1 MKVSMVRDDGAA
13 PVGHLAEQVTRAL
26 LEQGHVLTPL
36 ADDID
41 LVLNLTSVS
50 TARVNY
56 VRPNSSVFVASLMRS
71 EDGSAWA
78 DLEALKRTTYAV
90 LIKTLSNVVVHE
102 VASGPLGGAAYFMT
116 PELGFRTRANDSS
129 LATAIVDYVTPL
141 AGARMVIENRLDED
155 LAPELWNGDSNARA
169 LMSFG
174 RRLAAMKLLP
184 SVFDMRQL
192 LDERELRL
200 AMKIFGLKQLSYGNL
215 SCRCDAQSFW
225 MSGRG
230 VDKGNMSVI
239 GSDVLLVKGYEPESQ
254 TILLSVPPQT
264 DPTARVSV
272 DAIEHYKIYKALPE
286 VGAIVHVHAWVPGTP
301 ATLQSWPCGSEQLA
315 DEVLGLVLAAS
326 DPARA
331 IVGLKNHG
339 LTITGRSLDEIFS
352 RIEGRLVQDIPAL
365 D

>member
-1 MKVSMVRDDGAA
+1 MKVALVRDDGAA
-13 PVGHLAEQVTRAL
+13 PVGNLADRVAESLQARGHLM
-26 LEQGHVLTPL
+26 TPPS
-36 ADDID
+36 DDID
-41 LVLNLTSVS
+41 LVLNLTSAP

-71 EDGSAWA
+71 EDDSAWS
-78 DLEALKRTTYAV
+78 DLEALKRATYAV
-90 LIKTLSNVVVHE
+90 LVKTLSNVVVHE
-102 VASGPLGGAAYFMT
+102 VASGPLGGVAYFMT
-116 PELGFRTRANDSS
+116 PELGFRTRANDLS
-129 LATAIVDYVTPL
+129 LADAIVDYVTPL

-155 LAPELWNGDSNARA
+155 LAPKLWDGDESALEL
-169 LMSFG
+169 MKFG
-174 RRLAAMKLLP
+174 RRLAGMNLLP

-215 SCRCDAQSFW
+215 SCRCDARSFW

-230 VDKGNMSVI
+230 VDKGNMRVI
-239 GSDVLLVKGYEPESQ
+239 GRDLLLVKGYEPSSQ
-254 TILLSVPPQT
+254 TILLSVPPGC

-272 DAIEHYKIYKALPE
+272 DAIEHYKIYEALPE

-315 DEVLGLVLAAS
+315 DEVLGLVLAAP
-326 DPARA
+326 DPTRA

-339 LTITGRSLDEIFS
+339 LTITGRSLDEIFA